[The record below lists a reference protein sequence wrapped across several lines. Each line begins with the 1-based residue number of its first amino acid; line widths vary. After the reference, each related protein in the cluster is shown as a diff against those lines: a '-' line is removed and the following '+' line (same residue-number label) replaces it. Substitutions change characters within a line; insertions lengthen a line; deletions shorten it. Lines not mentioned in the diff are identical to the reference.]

1 MNTPWQDILKKY
13 LAQKY
18 SERNLCL
25 RVFSA
30 WAMLAKIQ
38 ASKRKMDRLQ
48 LEKEETKKKV
58 DEFLDSLGN
67 INKSSNEWLLQKVK
81 RSA

>member
-1 MNTPWQDILKKY
+1 
-13 LAQKY
+13 
-18 SERNLCL
+18 
-25 RVFSA
+25 
-30 WAMLAKIQ
+30 MLAKIQ